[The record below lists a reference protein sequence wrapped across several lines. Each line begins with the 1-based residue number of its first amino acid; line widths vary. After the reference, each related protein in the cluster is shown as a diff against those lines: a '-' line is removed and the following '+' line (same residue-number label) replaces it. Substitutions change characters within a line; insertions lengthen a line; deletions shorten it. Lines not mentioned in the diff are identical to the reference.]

1 MFVKVLVNRHMKS
14 FIIIEIAI
22 LLIFMIS
29 TPFLVLVERS
39 RSITVKDDGK
49 NATEL
54 AKLGDQLYSIG
65 RTKFNEASILYWE
78 AIKKEP
84 NMLKARFR
92 LAEIYYT
99 YVWNYEALV
108 QLEEIEKVDPKY
120 PGVYLLMGKIYHR
133 LSINDKAFEAL
144 QKEVALRPENPTAYY
159 YLGTIY
165 QQQNDEDSAL
175 ASYQN
180 AIKFPNIDRESVAK
194 SFLQIGRIYKNRNDL
209 INAQSAFKDG
219 LKIDPE
225 SLEIISELKST
236 YEREADIYKSQRRFD
251 KALEAYE
258 EIVKLEPDKPENS
271 WIYVEIG
278 NIYRSMELNDKAI
291 DAYKKAAKIDPLN
304 YDAFAGLKELGQK
317 TD

>member
-1 MFVKVLVNRHMKS
+1 MKS

-22 LLIFMIS
+22 LLIFIIS
-29 TPFLVLVERS
+29 TPFLVLVERGIS
-39 RSITVKDDGK
+39 MSVKDSDK
-49 NATEL
+49 SAMEL
-54 AKLGDQLYSIG
+54 VKLGEQLYSTG
-65 RTKFNEASILYWE
+65 RSKFNEASILYWE
-78 AIKKEP
+78 AIKREP

-99 YVWNYEALV
+99 YVWNYEALK

-120 PGVYLLMGKIYHR
+120 PSAYLLMGKIYHR
-133 LSINDKAFEAL
+133 LSINDKAFEAF
-144 QKEVALRPENPTAYY
+144 QKETALRPDNPTAYY

-180 AIKFPNIDRESVAK
+180 AIKFPNIDKESVVK
-194 SFLQIGRIYKNRNDL
+194 SYLQIGRIYKNRNDL
-209 INAQSAFKDG
+209 INAESAFKNG
-219 LKIDPE
+219 LEIDPG
-225 SLEIISELKST
+225 SLEIISELKNL
-236 YEREADIYKSQRRFD
+236 YEREADIFKSQRRFD

-258 EIVKLEPDKPENS
+258 KIVKLEPDRPENS

-291 DAYKKAAKIDPLN
+291 SAYKKAAKIDPLN
-304 YDAFAGLKELGQK
+304 YDAFAALKELGQK